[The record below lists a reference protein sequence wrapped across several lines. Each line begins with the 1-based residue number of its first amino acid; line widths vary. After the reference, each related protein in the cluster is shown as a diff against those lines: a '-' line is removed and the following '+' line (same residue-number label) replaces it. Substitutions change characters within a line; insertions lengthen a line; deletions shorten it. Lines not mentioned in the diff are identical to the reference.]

1 MMEKMSGITLC
12 GAIVGLVVATA
23 VSSASTLAAWV
34 GPVELRVN
42 ELKTPLGI
50 DDQTPRFSWQLQ
62 DTARGAMQTAY
73 QIEVM
78 SKSGLFDYVAAER
91 LG

>member
-1 MMEKMSGITLC
+1 MEKMSGITLC

-42 ELKTPLGI
+42 ELKTP
-50 DDQTPRFSWQLQ
+50 
-62 DTARGAMQTAY
+62 
-73 QIEVM
+73 
-78 SKSGLFDYVAAER
+78 SGH
-91 LG
+91 